1 MHELSIAQNVV
12 EAVCERADGRR
23 VRSVRMVVGALCAVV
38 PDSMHF
44 CFELAATGTAAEGAR
59 LDLETPAGVGHC
71 RQCGA
76 DLALTDPILLC
87 PCGSSDVE
95 VRSGREL
102 TIVSMEVS

>member
-1 MHELSIAQNVV
+1 MHELSIAQDVV
-12 EAVCERADGRR
+12 ETVCERAGGRR

-38 PDSMHF
+38 PDSMYF

-59 LDLETPAGVGHC
+59 LDLETPDGVGHC
-71 RQCGA
+71 RECDA
-76 DLALTDPILLC
+76 DFVLTDPILLC
-87 PCGSSDVE
+87 PCGSVDVE